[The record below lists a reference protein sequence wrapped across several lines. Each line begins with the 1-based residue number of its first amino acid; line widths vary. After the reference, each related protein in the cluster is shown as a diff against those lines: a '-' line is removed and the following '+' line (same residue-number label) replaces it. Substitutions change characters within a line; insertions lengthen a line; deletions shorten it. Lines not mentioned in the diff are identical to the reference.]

1 MVVYHKRFLVWL
13 GLSLFLCKLSSR
25 RQLDFQ
31 FNTDGPEVL
40 PNLNRLAG
48 TAKDSRPVNKT
59 LEYLLKKIGA
69 PPSPA
74 SGSKWSSA

>member
-1 MVVYHKRFLVWL
+1 MQVEQPA
-13 GLSLFLCKLSSR
+13 
-25 RQLDFQ
+25 QLDFQ

-48 TAKDSRPVNKT
+48 TTQDSRPVNKT
-59 LEYLLKKIGA
+59 LEYLLKKIGT